1 MEKPNISEVLEQ
13 RMKDGREYRSLE
25 MRAVGEPDEMI
36 VEGYATTFDEPYLLY
51 SEPGYKF
58 YEIVDRHALDQAD
71 QSDVVMRYDHEGRV
85 FARNSNSTLMLT
97 TDDHGYKVRG
107 LLGGTDLG
115 RQIYQEISGG
125 YTTRMSWAF
134 RVSEDSREV
143 VENKETGEMIITRR
157 ILSVSKVYDVAPVA
171 IPANDATEISARSYC
186 DGVIAELEA
195 ERLRAEAEAEERR
208 RKVIAIKILAEAK

>member
-1 MEKPNISEVLEQ
+1 MEKANISVVLER
-13 RMKDGREYRSLE
+13 RMRAGREYRGLE
-25 MRAVGEPDEMI
+25 MRAVGDAGDMV
-36 VEGYATTFDEPYLLY
+36 VEGYAAVFDEPYLLY
-51 SEPGYKF
+51 SEPGYKV
-58 YEIVDRHALDQAD
+58 YEVVDRHALDQAD

-97 TDDHGYKVRG
+97 TDDHGYKIRG

-134 RVSEDSREV
+134 MVEKDERIINEDRENGEVEV
-143 VENKETGEMIITRR
+143 VRK
-157 ILSVSKVYDVAPVA
+157 ILAVSKVYDVAPVA

-186 DGVIAELEA
+186 DGVIAELKE
-195 ERLRAEAEAEERR
+195 ERRRAEAEAERR
-208 RKVIAIKILAEAK
+208 RKKINQIKLLTEV

>member
-1 MEKPNISEVLEQ
+1 MEKAKVSDVLER
-13 RMKDGREYRSLE
+13 RMKDGREYRHME

-58 YEIVDRHALDQAD
+58 YEVIARNALDQAD

-134 RVSEDSREV
+134 KVAKDKREIIEDEESGEV
-143 VENKETGEMIITRR
+143 TFTRT
-157 ILSVSKVYDVAPVA
+157 ILEVSKVYDVAPVA

-186 DGVIAELEA
+186 DGVIAELKA
-195 ERLRAEAEAEERR
+195 ERLRAAEAEEIR
-208 RKVIAIKILAEAK
+208 RKKLALIKIYTEV

>member
-1 MEKPNISEVLEQ
+1 MEKAKVSDVLER
-13 RMKDGREYRSLE
+13 RMKDGREYRHME

-58 YEIVDRHALDQAD
+58 YEVIARNALDQAD

-134 RVSEDSREV
+134 KVAKDKREIIEDEESGEV
-143 VENKETGEMIITRR
+143 TFTRT
-157 ILSVSKVYDVAPVA
+157 ILEVSKVYDVAPVA

-186 DGVIAELEA
+186 DGVIAELKA
-195 ERLRAEAEAEERR
+195 ERLRAAEAEEVR
-208 RKVIAIKILAEAK
+208 RKKLALIKIYTEV

>member
-1 MEKPNISEVLEQ
+1 MEKAKISDVLER
-13 RMKDGREYRSLE
+13 RMKDGREYRHME

-58 YEIVDRHALDQAD
+58 YEVIARNALDQAD

-134 RVSEDSREV
+134 KVAKDKREIIEDEESGEV
-143 VENKETGEMIITRR
+143 TFTRT
-157 ILSVSKVYDVAPVA
+157 ILEVSKVYDVAPVA

-186 DGVIAELEA
+186 DGVIAELKA
-195 ERLRAEAEAEERR
+195 ERLRAAEAEEIR
-208 RKVIAIKILAEAK
+208 RKKLALIKIYTEV

>member
-58 YEIVDRHALDQAD
+58 YEVIARNALDQAD
-71 QSDVVMRYDHEGRV
+71 QSDVVIRYDHEGRV
-85 FARNSNSTLMLT
+85 FARNSNRTLMLT

-134 RVSEDSREV
+134 KVAKDKREIIEDEESGEV
-143 VENKETGEMIITRR
+143 TFTRT
-157 ILSVSKVYDVAPVA
+157 ILEVSKVYDVAPVA

-186 DGVIAELEA
+186 DGVIAELKA

>member
-1 MEKPNISEVLEQ
+1 MEKAKISDVLER
-13 RMKDGREYRSLE
+13 RMKDGREYRHME

-58 YEIVDRHALDQAD
+58 YEVIARNALDQAD

-134 RVSEDSREV
+134 KVAKDKREIIEDEESGEV
-143 VENKETGEMIITRR
+143 TFTRT
-157 ILSVSKVYDVAPVA
+157 ILEVSKVYDVAPVA

-186 DGVIAELEA
+186 DGVIAELKA
-195 ERLRAEAEAEERR
+195 ERLRAAEAEEVR
-208 RKVIAIKILAEAK
+208 RKKLALIKIYTEV

>member
-1 MEKPNISEVLEQ
+1 MEKANISEVLEK
-13 RMKDGREYRSLE
+13 RMRDGREYRHME

-58 YEIVDRHALDQAD
+58 YEVIARNALDQAD

-97 TDDHGYKVRG
+97 TDYHGYKVRG

-134 RVSEDSREV
+134 KVAKDKREIIEDEESGEV
-143 VENKETGEMIITRR
+143 TFTRT
-157 ILSVSKVYDVAPVA
+157 ILEVSKVYDVAPVA

-186 DGVIAELEA
+186 DGVIAELKA
-195 ERLRAEAEAEERR
+195 ERLRAAEAEEVR
-208 RKVIAIKILAEAK
+208 RKKIALIKIYTEV

>member
-25 MRAVGEPDEMI
+25 MRAVGEPDEMV
-36 VEGYATTFDEPYLLY
+36 VEGYAAVFDEPYLLG
-51 SEPGYKF
+51 SDGPYKF
-58 YEIVDRHALDQAD
+58 YEVIARNALNQAD

-97 TDDHGYKVRG
+97 IDDHGYKVRG

-134 RVSEDSREV
+134 KVAKDKREIIKD
-143 VENKETGEMIITRR
+143 EESGEVTFTRT
-157 ILSVSKVYDVAPVA
+157 ILEVSKVYDVAPVA

-208 RKVIAIKILAEAK
+208 KKVIAIKILAEAN

>member
-1 MEKPNISEVLEQ
+1 MEKAKVSDVLER
-13 RMKDGREYRSLE
+13 RMKDGREYRHME
-25 MRAVGEPDEMI
+25 MRAVGDPDEMI

-58 YEIVDRHALDQAD
+58 YEVIARNALDQAD

-134 RVSEDSREV
+134 KVAKDKREIIEDEESGEV
-143 VENKETGEMIITRR
+143 TFTRT
-157 ILSVSKVYDVAPVA
+157 ILEVSKVYDVAPVA

-186 DGVIAELEA
+186 DGVIAELKA
-195 ERLRAEAEAEERR
+195 ERLRAAEAEEVR
-208 RKVIAIKILAEAK
+208 RKKLALIKIYTEV

>member
-1 MEKPNISEVLEQ
+1 MEKAKVGDVLER
-13 RMKDGREYRSLE
+13 RMKDGREYRHME
-25 MRAVGEPDEMI
+25 MRAVGDPDEMI

-58 YEIVDRHALDQAD
+58 YEVIARNALDQAD

-134 RVSEDSREV
+134 KVAKDKREIIEDEESGEV
-143 VENKETGEMIITRR
+143 TFTRT
-157 ILSVSKVYDVAPVA
+157 ILEVSKVYDVAPVA

-186 DGVIAELEA
+186 DGVIAELKA
-195 ERLRAEAEAEERR
+195 ERLRAAEAEDVR
-208 RKVIAIKILAEAK
+208 RKKLALIKIYTEV

>member
-1 MEKPNISEVLEQ
+1 MEKAKISDVLER

-25 MRAVGEPDEMI
+25 MRAVGDAGDMV
-36 VEGYATTFDEPYLLY
+36 VEGYAAVFDEPYLLY
-51 SEPGYKF
+51 SEPGYKI
-58 YEIVDRHALDQAD
+58 YEVIDRNALDQAD

-85 FARNSNSTLMLT
+85 FARNSNSTLLLT
-97 TDDHGYKVRG
+97 ADDHGYKVRG

-134 RVSEDSREV
+134 KVAKDKREIIEDEESGEV
-143 VENKETGEMIITRR
+143 TFTRT
-157 ILSVSKVYDVAPVA
+157 ILEVSKVYDVAPVA

-186 DGVIAELEA
+186 DGVIAELKA
-195 ERLRAEAEAEERR
+195 ERLRAAEAEEIR
-208 RKVIAIKILAEAK
+208 RKKLALIKIYTEV